1 MIIDAGV
8 SSLIRSLLPSSSG
21 GSSLIRI
28 MSKAT
33 QQLVIIMRIRNWL
46 STFHDGDGSRP
57 ETEEK
62 HLLFSFAIYRKCWA
76 FFFYFLSSSFHLTSR
91 FTPTLSSFIR
101 FNGWAICTTG
111 RKSLP
116 FDRGRPRN
124 VEPPSSTYVY
134 PFYFYVR
141 HQI

>member
-1 MIIDAGV
+1 MLGV
-8 SSLIRSLLPSSSG
+8 
-21 GSSLIRI
+21 
-28 MSKAT
+28 
-33 QQLVIIMRIRNWL
+33 
-46 STFHDGDGSRP
+46 
-57 ETEEK
+57 
-62 HLLFSFAIYRKCWA
+62 

-124 VEPPSSTYVY
+124 VEPPSSTYVLSY
-134 PFYFYVR
+134 IHFTFMFDIR
-141 HQI
+141 FETNLQIE